1 MDFSEKE
8 LLSSEVAERKSSYW
22 DKVPAATE
30 SLSLSISL
38 GCMIQ
43 VRRRVNGNSS
53 FSKFLRRAGL
63 RGPTFASM
71 NLKMEMYGMGEATH
85 VRIKSNINGAAS

>member
-30 SLSLSISL
+30 SLSLSL
-38 GCMIQ
+38 
-43 VRRRVNGNSS
+43 
-53 FSKFLRRAGL
+53 
-63 RGPTFASM
+63 
-71 NLKMEMYGMGEATH
+71 Y
-85 VRIKSNINGAAS
+85 KSWVHDSG